1 MYFLLWIV
9 VKIFEKI
16 WVIRPF
22 EAATWHHIGCAIS
35 WLSGFYLF
43 WFLRHFY
50 GYRCCYCVLLPSLIY
65 FHRCGLGPKYET
77 LFALLDFFLSGL
89 LTFWHLVLSLNI
101 ALFLLFSTST
111 YLLSEPSLSLLINM
125 LNRIV
130 LRTEPCGRPLKT
142 VLPVDTPLVPFEH
155 GHLTSGEP
163 ALPACSSL

>member
-77 LFALLDFFLSGL
+77 LFTLLDFFLSGL

-101 ALFLLFSTST
+101 ALSLLFSTST

-130 LRTEPCGRPLKT
+130 SKNRALWQTTKDRSPSWYISCTLWAWS
-142 VLPVDTPLVPFEH
+142 FNQWW
-155 GHLTSGEP
+155 TSP
-163 ALPACSSL
+163 SSL